1 MLNIKISY
9 LGHKK
14 SGKTSV
20 IKYIFKN
27 MSPIETRNIIP
38 TKGI

>member
-9 LGHKK
+9 LGHRK

-20 IKYIFKN
+20 IKNIFENMRPIDTKN
-27 MSPIETRNIIP
+27 ILP
-38 TKGI
+38 TERV